1 MFWCSNCP
9 GNLCVNGS
17 SFIPSSIS
25 QRINRQVRMPTSL
38 YTMEKETLSVNDSS
52 TFGLPIFNGPSDK
65 SVRSINPITR
75 SVGVDK
81 KHNSYDRYLAR
92 KRGTVICCCLP
103 RRSGN
108 SYYEQ
113 RCIPTPY

>member
-25 QRINRQVRMPTSL
+25 LRINRQVRMPTSL